1 MFGHKSAIF
10 IASTAAAF
18 CPTATIAAAPPA
30 HADGAFAAIAYAP
43 PGAAGWAVNTS
54 SRAEAEQAALKD
66 CSNFHSGCQPAAWRE
81 GGCVTIAWNNT
92 SGKWSGGSGATA
104 ATAESDALSKVPDG
118 IILHTACNG

>member
-1 MFGHKSAIF
+1 MFGRKSAIL

-18 CPTATIAAAPPA
+18 CATAMVVAPPG

-43 PGAAGWAVNTS
+43 PGSAGWAVNKS

-66 CSNFHSGCQPAAWRE
+66 CSNFNSGCQAAAWRE
-81 GGCVTIAWNNT
+81 GGCVTIAWNK
-92 SGKWSGGSGATA
+92 SDGKWSGGGGATTA
-104 ATAESDALSKVPDG
+104 EAESDALSKIPNG